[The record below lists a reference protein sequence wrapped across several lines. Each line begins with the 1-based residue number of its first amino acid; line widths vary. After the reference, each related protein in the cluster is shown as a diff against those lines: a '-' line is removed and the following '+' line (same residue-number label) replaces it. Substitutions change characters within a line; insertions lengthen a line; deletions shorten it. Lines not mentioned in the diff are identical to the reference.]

1 MTNDYQREPWE
12 RIEEQIAEGDVVALK
27 SLLEML
33 KASDA
38 ARALSRLDGEHRT
51 RLLELLEPE
60 DAARL
65 LEEIPD
71 VQAGDLLEE
80 LEPKDAAAIVDELP
94 SDDQVDVLKEL
105 EAEDAEAIIEHMDPE
120 EAADVRRLRGHAEDT
135 AGAIMVTEY
144 LAVQDS
150 ARLQQVLDDLQQ
162 NSEEYARYNVQYAY
176 AVADNGKLVG
186 VLRMRDILWAARDS
200 TVADT
205 MRRDLI
211 SVRTDT
217 PIEELAVL
225 LDKNPLV
232 GLPVVDDQG
241 HLAGVALPA
250 DVEEAIGERAERDFM
265 KFTGIVG
272 GEELRSMPLL
282 ERSWHRLSWLSINI
296 VLNVIAASVI
306 ALYQDTIQAAITLAV
321 FLPIISDMSGCSGN
335 QAVAVSLREL
345 SLDLVRPYEV
355 LRVLWQET
363 GVGIING
370 TLLGTL
376 LGTLAWLWNGNP
388 YLGLIVGGALAL
400 NTVLAVALG
409 GALPLILRRL
419 KKDPALASGP
429 ILTTVT
435 DMCGFFLLLS
445 FATALLP
452 RLA

>member
-12 RIEEQIAEGDVVALK
+12 RIEEQVERGDVVALK
-27 SLLEML
+27 SLLAML
-33 KASDA
+33 KASDV
-38 ARALSRLDGEHRT
+38 ARALSRLDAEHRG
-51 RLLELLEPE
+51 RLLEMLDPE

-94 SDDQVDVLKEL
+94 SDDQVDVLEEL
-105 EAEDAEAIIEHMDPE
+105 EPEDAAAILEHMDPE
-120 EAADVRRLRGHAEDT
+120 EAADVRRLSGHAEDT

-144 LAVQDS
+144 LAVQDD
-150 ARLQQVLDDLQQ
+150 ARLQQVLDDLQD

-176 AVADNGKLVG
+176 AVAADGKLVG
-186 VLRMRDILWAARDS
+186 VLRMRDVLLAPRHS
-200 TVADT
+200 TVAEI

-211 SVRTDT
+211 RVRTDT

-232 GLPVVDDQG
+232 GLPVVDDKR

-250 DVEEAIGERAERDFM
+250 DVEEAVGERAERDFM

-355 LRVLWQET
+355 LRVLWLEA

-370 TLLGTL
+370 TLLGAL

-400 NTVLAVALG
+400 NTILAVALG
-409 GALPLILRRL
+409 GAVPLILRRL

-435 DMCGFFLLLS
+435 DMCGFFLVLS
-445 FATALLP
+445 FATAILP

>member
-12 RIEEQIAEGDVVALK
+12 RIEEQIGQGDIVALK

-33 KASDA
+33 KASDV

-51 RLLELLEPE
+51 QLLELLEPE

-65 LEEIPD
+65 LEGIPD

-94 SDDQVDVLKEL
+94 SDDQVDVLEEL
-105 EAEDAEAIIEHMDPE
+105 EPEDAEAIIEHMDPE
-120 EAADVRRLRGHAEDT
+120 EAADVRKLRGHAEDT

-162 NSEEYARYNVQYAY
+162 NSDEYARYNVQYAY

-186 VLRMRDILWAARDS
+186 VLRMRDVLLAPRDS

-250 DVEEAIGERAERDFM
+250 AVEEAIGERAERDFM

-355 LRVLWQET
+355 LRVLWQEM

-409 GALPLILRRL
+409 GAVPLILRHL

-435 DMCGFFLLLS
+435 DMCGFFLVLS

-452 RLA
+452 RLT

>member
-12 RIEEQIAEGDVVALK
+12 RIEEQIGQGDVVALK

-33 KASDA
+33 KSSDV
-38 ARALSRLDGEHRT
+38 ARALSRLDGENRT
-51 RLLELLEPE
+51 QLWELLEPE

-80 LEPKDAAAIVDELP
+80 LEPRDAAAIVDELP
-94 SDDQVDVLKEL
+94 SDDQVDVLEEL
-105 EAEDAEAIIEHMDPE
+105 EPEDAEAIIEHMDPE
-120 EAADVRRLRGHAEDT
+120 EAADVRKLRVHAEDT

-144 LAVQDS
+144 LAVLES
-150 ARLQQVLDDLQQ
+150 ARLQQVLDDLQE

-176 AVADNGKLVG
+176 AVAADGKLVG
-186 VLRMRDILWAARDS
+186 VLRMRDVLLAPRDS

-211 SVRTDT
+211 SVRTDA

-355 LRVLWQET
+355 LRVLWQEA

-370 TLLGTL
+370 TLLGAL

-400 NTVLAVALG
+400 NTILAVALG
-409 GALPLILRRL
+409 GTVPLILRRL

-435 DMCGFFLLLS
+435 DMCGFFLVLS

-452 RLA
+452 RLS

>member
-12 RIEEQIAEGDVVALK
+12 RIEEQLERGDVVALK

-33 KASDA
+33 KASDV
-38 ARALSRLDGEHRT
+38 ARSLSRLDGEHRG

-80 LEPKDAAAIVDELP
+80 LEPRDAAAIVDELP
-94 SDDQVDVLKEL
+94 SDDQVDVLEEL
-105 EAEDAEAIIEHMDPE
+105 EPNDAEAIIEHMDPE
-120 EAADVRRLRGHAEDT
+120 EAADVRKLRVHAEDT

-144 LAVQDS
+144 LAVLDD
-150 ARLQQVLDDLQQ
+150 ARLQQVLDDLQE

-176 AVADNGKLVG
+176 AVATDGKLVG
-186 VLRMRDILWAARDS
+186 VLRMRDVLFAPRDS

-250 DVEEAIGERAERDFM
+250 DVEEAVGERAERDFM

-296 VLNVIAASVI
+296 VLNVAAASVI
-306 ALYQDTIQAAITLAV
+306 AVYQDTIQAAITLAL

-345 SLDLVRPYEV
+345 TLDLVRPYEV
-355 LRVLWQET
+355 LRVLWQEI

-370 TLLGTL
+370 TLLGAL
-376 LGTLAWLWNGNP
+376 LGTLAWLWKGNP
-388 YLGLIVGGALAL
+388 YLGLVVGGALAL

-409 GALPLILRRL
+409 GAVPLILRHM
-419 KKDPALASGP
+419 KKDPAIASGP

-452 RLA
+452 RLV

>member
-94 SDDQVDVLKEL
+94 SDDQVDVLEEL

>member
-1 MTNDYQREPWE
+1 
-12 RIEEQIAEGDVVALK
+12 
-27 SLLEML
+27 ML
-33 KASDA
+33 KASDV
-38 ARALSRLDGEHRT
+38 ARSLSRLDGEHRG

-80 LEPKDAAAIVDELP
+80 LEPRDAAAIVDELP
-94 SDDQVDVLKEL
+94 SDDQVDVLEEL
-105 EAEDAEAIIEHMDPE
+105 EPNDAEAIIEHMDPE
-120 EAADVRRLRGHAEDT
+120 EAADVRKLRVHAEDT

-144 LAVQDS
+144 LAVLDD
-150 ARLQQVLDDLQQ
+150 ARLQQVLDDLQE

-176 AVADNGKLVG
+176 AVATDGKLVG
-186 VLRMRDILWAARDS
+186 VLRMRDVLFAPRDS

-250 DVEEAIGERAERDFM
+250 DVEEAVGERAERDFM

-296 VLNVIAASVI
+296 VLNVAAASVI
-306 ALYQDTIQAAITLAV
+306 AVYQDTIQAAITLAL

-345 SLDLVRPYEV
+345 TLDLVRPYEV
-355 LRVLWQET
+355 LRVLWQEI

-370 TLLGTL
+370 TLLGAL
-376 LGTLAWLWNGNP
+376 LGTLAWLWKGNP
-388 YLGLIVGGALAL
+388 YLGLVVGGALAL

-409 GALPLILRRL
+409 GAVPLILRHM
-419 KKDPALASGP
+419 KKDPAIASGP

-452 RLA
+452 RLV